1 MTAKPDSVA
10 APSARPAER
19 ATEWIDLRSDT
30 VTRPTPEMRRAM
42 FEAEVGDDVYRED
55 PTVNRL
61 EELAARMVGKEAAV
75 FVPSGTMGNQMA
87 LRVHTQQ
94 GQELIVEDRSHV
106 VLYEMGG
113 SGVHAGL
120 VTRTIPTDDGLL
132 RWDLVK
138 SRLRKATD
146 HNSGTGL
153 IVVENTHNMA
163 GGRVYPPAILEE
175 ICNGAHAA
183 GIPVHMD
190 GARIFNAAAH
200 LQCPVP
206 ALTARV
212 DSVMFCL
219 SKGLGAPVGSLLA
232 GRREFIEKA
241 RLVRKLLGGGMRQ
254 AGILAAAGIVA
265 LEKSPAGYD
274 SLPVPTAGV
283 PPLLASVLLAPVR
296 AQETPTPTPEEEEP
310 VVEPTLLRVNLPD
323 EVIAVGEEFAVE
335 LLAEVVLAME
345 FRGTTEDVALTCH
358 SHPTLSEATK
368 EAALNALGR
377 TIHL

>member
-1 MTAKPDSVA
+1 M
-10 APSARPAER
+10 ARI
-19 ATEWIDLRSDT
+19 IDLRSDT
-30 VTRPTPEMRRAM
+30 VTRPTPDMRRAM
-42 FEAEVGDDVYRED
+42 FEAEVGDDVYHED

-254 AGILAAAGIVA
+254 AGILAASGIVA
-265 LEKSPAGYD
+265 LEKSPAG
-274 SLPVPTAGV
+274 LPADH
-283 PPLLASVLLAPVR
+283 ANAR
-296 AQETPTPTPEEEEP
+296 
-310 VVEPTLLRVNLPD
+310 
-323 EVIAVGEEFAVE
+323 
-335 LLAEVVLAME
+335 LLAEALAAMPGISINPAQVETNILVFDIAQTGMSAAEFSVQLRGRGVLANGIDAVHMRMVTHYDVTRDDCEQAVRAME
-345 FRGTTEDVALTCH
+345 EILTTAR
-358 SHPTLSEATK
+358 AT
-368 EAALNALGR
+368 A
-377 TIHL
+377 

>member
-1 MTAKPDSVA
+1 MTKM
-10 APSARPAER
+10 
-19 ATEWIDLRSDT
+19 IDLRSDT

-61 EELAARMVGKEAAV
+61 EEVAARMVGKEAAV

-87 LRVHTQQ
+87 LRVHTQP

-113 SGVHAGL
+113 PGVHSGL
-120 VTRTIPTDDGLL
+120 VTRTIESQSGILDWGQI
-132 RWDLVK
+132 K
-138 SRLRKATD
+138 SRLRRASD

-153 IVVENTHNMA
+153 IVIENTHNMA
-163 GGRVYPPAILEE
+163 GGRVYPPEVLKE
-175 ICNGAHAA
+175 ICDQAHAA

-190 GARIFNAAAH
+190 GARIFNAAAY
-200 LQCPVP
+200 LNQPVP

-232 GRREFIEKA
+232 GTRPFIERA
-241 RLVRKLLGGGMRQ
+241 RLARKSLGGGMRQ

-265 LEKSPAGYD
+265 LEKSPAG
-274 SLPVPTAGV
+274 LPADHANAR
-283 PPLLASVLLAPVR
+283 LLADALAVMPGVRINPTQVETNILVFDNARTGFTTTEFSAQLRGRGVLANGIDAHRMRMVTHYDVTRADCEQAVR
-296 AQETPTPTPEEEEP
+296 AMEG
-310 VVEPTLLRVNLPD
+310 
-323 EVIAVGEEFAVE
+323 I
-335 LLAEVVLAME
+335 LASE
-345 FRGTTEDVALTCH
+345 RTTA
-358 SHPTLSEATK
+358 
-368 EAALNALGR
+368 
-377 TIHL
+377 